1 MIQKPDWYF
10 GRYRPTFR
18 QNILEEIFMIII
30 GEKINGTIPVVK
42 KAIEARDVAFIQKR
56 AIDQAEAGASFID
69 VCASVDAEREKEVLT
84 WLINIVQD
92 VTDVPL
98 AIDSPNEDL
107 LAEIYTLAKRPGL
120 FNSVNEEGTKCETIF
135 PLMTGNEWEV
145 IGLTCDK
152 EHGIPMDV
160 ETKVDIAK
168 RIIDKGAKYGVEP
181 HRIHIDP
188 AVMALATAP
197 EAMKNFEQCIMK
209 IKQYAPT
216 VKITGAISNISYEM
230 PVRKII
236 NQACMTMAIRAGLD
250 SAIMDPLDREMMSMI
265 YAAEALSGKDKSGR
279 KYNMAYRKGK
289 IGTIKK

>member
-1 MIQKPDWYF
+1 
-10 GRYRPTFR
+10 
-18 QNILEEIFMIII
+18 MIII

-42 KAIEARDVAFIQKR
+42 KAIAERDVEFIQKR
-56 AIDQAEAGASFID
+56 AIAQAEAGASFID
-69 VCASVDAEREKEVLT
+69 VCASVDSDKEKEVLT
-84 WLINIVQD
+84 WLINIVQE

-98 AIDSPNEDL
+98 AIDSPNEML
-107 LAEIYTLAKRPGL
+107 LAEIYTLAKKPGM

-135 PLMTGNEWEV
+135 PLMTGNAWEV

-197 EAMKNFEQCIMK
+197 DAMKNFEQCITK
-209 IKQYAPT
+209 IKEYAPT
-216 VKITGAISNISYEM
+216 VKITGAISNISFEM
-230 PVRKII
+230 PMRKIV
-236 NQACMTMAIRAGLD
+236 NQCCMVMAIRAGLD
-250 SAIMDPLDREMMSMI
+250 SAIMNPTDRAMMGMI
-265 YAAEALSGKDKSGR
+265 YGAEALAGIDKSGR
-279 KYNMAYRKGK
+279 KYNMAYRK
-289 IGTIKK
+289 KKFGPVDR